1 MSDGL
6 DFDDAQFVNPQAA
19 QQDANLA
26 VRFYTAPIQ
35 NQAKSVDEGR
45 PIFDDTEMVE
55 IRVRGDRNNIVQR
68 PVREDDKRRFR
79 DAYKS
84 YTEGS
89 AQLASGTPLA
99 QWPIMSD
106 SMVEE
111 LKYLGFYTVEQVSTA
126 SDAVCGKVPG
136 LLTMK
141 QKASAFL
148 ELAKGTAP
156 LEKLQE
162 ELKETKST
170 NEALQAQI
178 VELGRRLAA
187 QEAKAPAQEAAPAA
201 VAKK

>member
-6 DFDDAQFVNPQAA
+6 DFDDSQFVNPQAA

-35 NQAKSVDEGR
+35 NQAKSVEQGR
-45 PIFDDTEMVE
+45 PIYDDTEMVE

-68 PVREDDKRRFR
+68 PVREEDKRRFR
-79 DAYKS
+79 EAYKV

-89 AQLASGTPLA
+89 SALSSGTPLS

-111 LKYLGFYTVEQVSTA
+111 LKYLGFYTVEQVSNA
-126 SDAVCGKVPG
+126 SDTVCGKVPG

-141 QKASAFL
+141 QKAAAFL
-148 ELAKGTAP
+148 ELAKGAAP
-156 LEKLQE
+156 LERLQT
-162 ELKETKST
+162 ELDEAKSINET
-170 NEALQAQI
+170 LQAQI
-178 VELGRRLAA
+178 AELGRRLAA
-187 QEAKAPAQEAAPAA
+187 QEAKTTAPAA
-201 VAKK
+201 AAKK

>member
-1 MSDGL
+1 MDGL
-6 DFDDAQFVNPQAA
+6 DFDDSQFVNPQTA

-68 PVREDDKRRFR
+68 PVREEDKRRFR
-79 DAYKS
+79 DAYKA

-111 LKYLGFYTVEQVSTA
+111 LKYMGFYTVEQVSTA
-126 SDAVCGKVPG
+126 SDSVCGKVPG
-136 LLTMK
+136 LTSMK
-141 QKASAFL
+141 QKAAAFL
-148 ELAKGTAP
+148 ELAKGAAP

-162 ELKETKST
+162 ELNATKST

-178 VELGRRLAA
+178 VELGRRLAE
-187 QEAKAPAQEAAPAA
+187 QEKQAAAPAA
-201 VAKK
+201 PAAPAKK